1 MPQMGHSAFLPVNRK
16 ERIMARQQQRFLRAE
31 DHETATHAKHR
42 AMLHKLEEFLHAY
55 YDLLEETGGPPD
67 QYRPLAL
74 VQTGLKQVEQVW
86 WDSLDD
92 DG

>member
-1 MPQMGHSAFLPVNRK
+1 MAEGKRSFVDNRH
-16 ERIMARQQQRFLRAE
+16 
-31 DHETATHAKHR
+31 HETVIHEKQTD
-42 AMLHKLEEFLHAY
+42 MLHKLEEFLHAY

-67 QYRPLAL
+67 KYRPATA
-74 VQTGLKQVEQVW
+74 VNEGIEAVEHLW

>member
-1 MPQMGHSAFLPVNRK
+1 MAFGKRSFVGGRHHEAVIHEK
-16 ERIMARQQQRFLRAE
+16 QR
-31 DHETATHAKHR
+31 D
-42 AMLHKLEEFLHAY
+42 MLHKLEEFLHAY

-67 QYRPLAL
+67 KYRPAA
-74 VQTGLKQVEQVW
+74 VVNEGIEAVEHLW